1 MTRRLRDERPDL
13 GALSDRELSDRYFAL
28 MEAHF
33 RDLFA
38 HHIFITY
45 MATLPVGIL
54 TAMAAAVGDPSLMM
68 RLIGGLGEVDSAAP
82 SMAMWDMGRV
92 VADSPDAHV

>member
-1 MTRRLRDERPDL
+1 MDT
-13 GALSDRELSDRYFAL
+13 Y
-28 MEAHF
+28 F

-38 HHIFITY
+38 HHIFMTY

-68 RLIGGLGEVDSAAP
+68 RLDRRAGPGRLGGAVDGDVGHGP
-82 SMAMWDMGRV
+82 RV
-92 VADSPDAHV
+92 VAGVARR